1 MGRILLILALAAQLA
16 SCGGST
22 RPTAHKGRIINLT
35 DSIFNTGGADTI
47 RFGRLHSGE
56 IAVLQLSL
64 TNQTTQPIAV
74 IDYERS
80 CGCTIFEFDTRPIT
94 PQGAQQVTLTFDS
107 RGSWGWQL
115 KTLDIRFAGKRHP
128 LRLFIEAEV
137 E

>member
-1 MGRILLILALAAQLA
+1 MVRTLLLLALVAQFVA
-16 SCGGST
+16 CGGPT

-35 DSIFNTGGADTI
+35 DSIFNTGGTDTI

-64 TNQTTQPIAV
+64 TNQTAQPIALA
-74 IDYERS
+74 DYERS
-80 CGCTIFEFDTRPIT
+80 CGCTILEFDSQPIL
-94 PQGAQQVTLTFDS
+94 PQEAQQVTLTFDS

-115 KTLDIRFAGKRHP
+115 KTLDIRFAGKSHP
-128 LRLFIEAEV
+128 LRLFVEAEV